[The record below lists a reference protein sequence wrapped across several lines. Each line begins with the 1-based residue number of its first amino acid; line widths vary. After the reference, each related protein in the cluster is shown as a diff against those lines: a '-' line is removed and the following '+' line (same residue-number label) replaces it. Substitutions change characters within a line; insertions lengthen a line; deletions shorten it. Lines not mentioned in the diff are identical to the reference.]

1 MAEIHKRSVIT
12 KIVEKNGIDTLVISV
27 DPIVIELNITVN
39 SEGGVNVSS
48 AKAKTVAEEEEKV
61 NWAIPTFGSQK
72 IKFGKTE

>member
-1 MAEIHKRSVIT
+1 MAEFHRPVIT
-12 KIVEKNGIDTLVISV
+12 KIVEKNGTDTLVISV

-39 SEGGVNVSS
+39 SEGGISVSS
-48 AKAKTVAEEEEKV
+48 TKAKTVVEDEEKT